1 MWSGADG
8 ATDNKRE
15 NCDGDHIADDRGLVA
30 FNGIGTP
37 TGAPHM
43 NTRLVASILALLV
56 SGSSAHASMTLSSW
70 QPAQKAA
77 ATTTSTAT
85 STSTATPP
93 SDAAPGKAQAPVLP
107 RTVTKPNVDTPAT
120 SAATG
125 RSAGSK
131 RDKIEA
137 TNDGDERSEDSTAHK
152 ARRSQRAPDATKG
165 ADDDASTSRKRGLEK
180 IGRMLEAMHRMRPNF
195 FARWR

>member
-1 MWSGADG
+1 
-8 ATDNKRE
+8 
-15 NCDGDHIADDRGLVA
+15 
-30 FNGIGTP
+30 
-37 TGAPHM
+37 M

-56 SGSSAHASMTLSSW
+56 SGSCAHASMTLSSW

-85 STSTATPP
+85 TRSTATTP
-93 SDAAPGKAQAPVLP
+93 SDAAPGQAHAPVSP
-107 RTVTKPNVDTPAT
+107 RTVTKPSVDTPAT

-131 RDKIEA
+131 RDKIEQ
-137 TNDGDERSEDSTAHK
+137 TDNGDERGEESAAPK
-152 ARRSQRAPDATKG
+152 ARRVQRAADATKG
-165 ADDDASTSRKRGLEK
+165 ADDDASSSRKRGLEK

>member
-1 MWSGADG
+1 MS
-8 ATDNKRE
+8 
-15 NCDGDHIADDRGLVA
+15 
-30 FNGIGTP
+30 
-37 TGAPHM
+37 
-43 NTRLVASILALLV
+43 TRLVASILALLV

-85 STSTATPP
+85 TP
-93 SDAAPGKAQAPVLP
+93 SDAAAGKAQAPVSP

-120 SAATG
+120 PAATG

-131 RDKIEA
+131 RDKIEQ
-137 TNDGDERSEDSTAHK
+137 TDGDEGSEESAAYK
-152 ARRSQRAPDATKG
+152 ARRVQRAADATKG
-165 ADDDASTSRKRGLEK
+165 ADDDGDARSSRKRGLEK
-180 IGRMLEAMHRMRPNF
+180 IGRMLEAMHRMRPSF

>member
-1 MWSGADG
+1 MS
-8 ATDNKRE
+8 
-15 NCDGDHIADDRGLVA
+15 
-30 FNGIGTP
+30 
-37 TGAPHM
+37 
-43 NTRLVASILALLV
+43 TRLVASVLALLV
-56 SGSSAHASMTLSSW
+56 SGSCAHASMTLSSW

-85 STSTATPP
+85 TP
-93 SDAAPGKAQAPVLP
+93 SDAALGQAHAPVSP
-107 RTVTKPNVDTPAT
+107 RTVTKPSVDTPAT

-131 RDKIEA
+131 RDKIEQ
-137 TNDGDERSEDSTAHK
+137 TDNGDERGEESAAPK
-152 ARRSQRAPDATKG
+152 ARRVQRAADATKG
-165 ADDDASTSRKRGLEK
+165 ADDDASSSRKRSLEK

>member
-1 MWSGADG
+1 
-8 ATDNKRE
+8 
-15 NCDGDHIADDRGLVA
+15 
-30 FNGIGTP
+30 
-37 TGAPHM
+37 M

-85 STSTATPP
+85 TP

-107 RTVTKPNVDTPAT
+107 RTVTKPHVDTPAT

>member
-1 MWSGADG
+1 MVSAHG
-8 ATDNKRE
+8 R
-15 NCDGDHIADDRGLVA
+15 
-30 FNGIGTP
+30 
-37 TGAPHM
+37 GAPHM
-43 NTRLVASILALLV
+43 NTRLAAAVLALLV

-85 STSTATPP
+85 STRTATPP
-93 SDAAPGKAQAPVLP
+93 SDAAPGKEQAPVFP
-107 RTVTKPNVDTPAT
+107 RTVTKPNVDPPAP

-137 TNDGDERSEDSTAHK
+137 TND
-152 ARRSQRAPDATKG
+152 
-165 ADDDASTSRKRGLEK
+165 
-180 IGRMLEAMHRMRPNF
+180 
-195 FARWR
+195 

>member
-1 MWSGADG
+1 MWSGAAG
-8 ATDNKRE
+8 ATDRERE

-37 TGAPHM
+37 TGGPSHEH
-43 NTRLVASILALLV
+43 TTCRQHPGASGVGVIRARIDDPFQLAA
-56 SGSSAHASMTLSSW
+56 GSEGGCDDNQHGDIN
-70 QPAQKAA
+70 KHGDN
-77 ATTTSTAT
+77 
-85 STSTATPP
+85 P

-137 TNDGDERSEDSTAHK
+137 TNGGDERSEESTAHK
-152 ARRSQRAPDATKG
+152 ARRAQRAPDATKG

>member
-1 MWSGADG
+1 MS
-8 ATDNKRE
+8 
-15 NCDGDHIADDRGLVA
+15 
-30 FNGIGTP
+30 
-37 TGAPHM
+37 
-43 NTRLVASILALLV
+43 
-56 SGSSAHASMTLSSW
+56 
-70 QPAQKAA
+70 
-77 ATTTSTAT
+77 
-85 STSTATPP
+85 
-93 SDAAPGKAQAPVLP
+93 

-152 ARRSQRAPDATKG
+152 ARRAQRTADATKG

>member
-1 MWSGADG
+1 
-8 ATDNKRE
+8 
-15 NCDGDHIADDRGLVA
+15 
-30 FNGIGTP
+30 
-37 TGAPHM
+37 M
-43 NTRLVASILALLV
+43 NTRLVASVLALLV

-85 STSTATPP
+85 STSTATTT
-93 SDAAPGKAQAPVLP
+93 SDAAPGKAQAPVSP
-107 RTVTKPNVDTPAT
+107 RTVIKPSVDTPAT

-131 RDKIEA
+131 RDKIGQA
-137 TNDGDERSEDSTAHK
+137 DDGDERSEDSTPYK
-152 ARRSQRAPDATKG
+152 ARRTQRAADATRG
-165 ADDDASTSRKRGLEK
+165 GDDDAMTSRKRGLEK

>member
-1 MWSGADG
+1 
-8 ATDNKRE
+8 
-15 NCDGDHIADDRGLVA
+15 
-30 FNGIGTP
+30 
-37 TGAPHM
+37 M

-56 SGSSAHASMTLSSW
+56 SGSCAHASMTLSSW

-85 STSTATPP
+85 TP
-93 SDAAPGKAQAPVLP
+93 SDAAPGHAHAPVSP
-107 RTVTKPNVDTPAT
+107 RTVTKPSVDTPAT

-131 RDKIEA
+131 RDKIEQ
-137 TNDGDERSEDSTAHK
+137 TDNGDERGEESAAPK
-152 ARRSQRAPDATKG
+152 ARRVQRAADATKG
-165 ADDDASTSRKRGLEK
+165 ADDDASSSRKRSLEK

>member
-1 MWSGADG
+1 MS
-8 ATDNKRE
+8 
-15 NCDGDHIADDRGLVA
+15 
-30 FNGIGTP
+30 
-37 TGAPHM
+37 
-43 NTRLVASILALLV
+43 TRLVASILALLV

-70 QPAQKAA
+70 QPAQIAA

-85 STSTATPP
+85 TP
-93 SDAAPGKAQAPVLP
+93 SDAAAGKAQAPVSP

-120 SAATG
+120 PAATG

-131 RDKIEA
+131 RDKIEQ
-137 TNDGDERSEDSTAHK
+137 TDGDEGSEESAAYK
-152 ARRSQRAPDATKG
+152 ARRVQRAADATKG
-165 ADDDASTSRKRGLEK
+165 ADDNAMSSRKRGLEN

>member
-1 MWSGADG
+1 
-8 ATDNKRE
+8 
-15 NCDGDHIADDRGLVA
+15 
-30 FNGIGTP
+30 
-37 TGAPHM
+37 M

-85 STSTATPP
+85 STSTATTT
-93 SDAAPGKAQAPVLP
+93 SDAAPGKAQAPVSP
-107 RTVTKPNVDTPAT
+107 RTVIKPSVDTPAT

-131 RDKIEA
+131 RDKIGQA
-137 TNDGDERSEDSTAHK
+137 DDGDERSEESAPYK
-152 ARRSQRAPDATKG
+152 ARRVQRAADATKG
-165 ADDDASTSRKRGLEK
+165 ADDDGRGSRKQGLEN

>member
-30 FNGIGTP
+30 LNGIGTP
-37 TGAPHM
+37 MGGPSHEHTTCRQHPGA
-43 NTRLVASILALLV
+43 SV

-77 ATTTSTAT
+77 TTTTSTAT

-137 TNDGDERSEDSTAHK
+137 TNDGDERSGDSTAHK

>member
-1 MWSGADG
+1 
-8 ATDNKRE
+8 
-15 NCDGDHIADDRGLVA
+15 
-30 FNGIGTP
+30 
-37 TGAPHM
+37 M

-137 TNDGDERSEDSTAHK
+137 TNGGDERSEDSK
-152 ARRSQRAPDATKG
+152 ARRAQRAPDATKG